1 MIREKL
7 PELQIKKSIR
17 NEDDNIIRVCG
28 VCIIL
33 LIFMSNMVFL
43 SNEGCLAT
51 IFLHSGANF
60 TFLTSQWLGKGGA
73 DLQSVLSVI

>member
-1 MIREKL
+1 MFL
-7 PELQIKKSIR
+7 
-17 NEDDNIIRVCG
+17 
-28 VCIIL
+28 
-33 LIFMSNMVFL
+33 FL